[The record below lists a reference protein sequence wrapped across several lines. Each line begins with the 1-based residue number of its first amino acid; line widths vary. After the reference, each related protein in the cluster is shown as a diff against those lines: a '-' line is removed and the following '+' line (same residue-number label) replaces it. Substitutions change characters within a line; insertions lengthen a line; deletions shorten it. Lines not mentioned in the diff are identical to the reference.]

1 MCRPPYA
8 PYPRGVPPRL
18 TGMALP
24 RSPRIALGIAL
35 GVLTAANV
43 LNNRLSPRA
52 TVPLSLGAAG
62 LLVLHARRSGLT
74 WPDLGLDPAHTP
86 RGLRYGT
93 VAAGGVGVVYAA
105 GALLPATRPL
115 FADQRAEQALPA
127 LLRQTLL
134 DVPLGTVVLEEIG
147 FRGVLPALCRKAY
160 GPRVGEALPVALF
173 GLWHILPSAALTES
187 NPALAAA
194 TTGGAATRVTGAGA
208 RTGGHRRL
216 VEAGSAV
223 LTTALGGAVF
233 ATLRRRTGSLWA
245 PALLHTAFNSLGY
258 AAAWA
263 VNGHYRRHAGES

>member
-1 MCRPPYA
+1 
-8 PYPRGVPPRL
+8 
-18 TGMALP
+18 MALLS
-24 RSPRIALGIAL
+24 SPRAALGVAL

-43 LNNRLSPRA
+43 LDNRLSPRT

-62 LLVLHARRSGLT
+62 LLVLHARRSGLS
-74 WPDLGLDPAHTP
+74 WSDLGLDPAHTP

-93 VAAGGVGVVYAA
+93 VAAGGVGAVYAV

-115 FADQRAEQALPA
+115 FADQRAAAGVPA

-147 FRGVLPALCRKAY
+147 FRGVLPALCRQAY

-173 GLWHILPSAALTES
+173 GLWHVLPSAALSES

-194 TTGGAATRVTGAGA
+194 TTGGATAG
-208 RTGGHRRL
+208 GQGRL
-216 VEAGSAV
+216 AGAGSAV
-223 LTTALGGAVF
+223 LTTAVGGAVF
-233 ATLRRRTGSLWA
+233 AALRRRTGSLWA

-258 AAAWA
+258 VAAWA
-263 VNGHYRRHAGES
+263 VNRHSRRRAGGS